1 MTRHLSPNFL
11 QKGVHMSSE
20 QRSDADQLAEFGYK
34 QELHRTLGSFSS
46 FAAGFSYISIL
57 TGMFQTSYLGFLFA
71 GPAFIWA
78 WLVVLFGQMMVALQF
93 AELSAHYPLA
103 GSVYQWS
110 KQVAGK
116 AWSWNTGWIY
126 LCAQIVTVPAVA
138 LAWQVILPQISTR
151 FQVFKCTPSDSCP
164 DPSFPLFNNPEFAK
178 NAILLGIIMIVLT
191 TIINV
196 AGISVLSRINNVG
209 VAAEL
214 IGAGGLVILFLIH
227 ANRSP
232 VDVLTTTANTANVP
246 VDHAWGY
253 LGALLVGAIMP
264 LYVMYGF
271 DSAGS
276 LAEETDNPRKRA
288 PRAIIQALATAGTM
302 GFLLIL
308 FGTMAVS
315 DSLYPDGLGAGGLAL
330 ITKDVLGDF
339 WGDVF
344 LWDCALAIF
353 VCCLAI
359 HAMSVRI
366 LFAMGRDNNLPGG
379 DRLASVSGT
388 RRVPVFPAVLVGA
401 IAIAILALNIANPYA
416 VTIVLG
422 LGIIYMYLAY
432 LGVTIPL
439 FQRRLE
445 GWPKELPTANQGLF
459 KLGGAALLTNGIA
472 IVYGALMVINLAWP
486 RDYFYG
492 TKWYQQYGPMLG
504 VALAIGAGLI
514 LYYGYQKNKMEVL
527 PEHRAGSTAEAM
539 AEVTQPPIHGGP

>member
-1 MTRHLSPNFL
+1 ME
-11 QKGVHMSSE
+11 E
-20 QRSDADQLAEFGYK
+20 QVRTDVSDLAEFGYK

-57 TGMFQTSYLGFLFA
+57 TGMFQTSYLGFYFA

-78 WLVVLFGQMMVALQF
+78 WIFVMFGQFMVALQF
-93 AELSAHYPLA
+93 SELAAHYPLA

-116 AWSWNTGWIY
+116 SWAWNTGWIY
-126 LCAQIVTVPAVA
+126 MCAQIVTVPAVA
-138 LAWQVILPQISTR
+138 LAWQVILPQISPR
-151 FQVFKCTPSDSCP
+151 FQMFKCSPSDSCP
-164 DPSFPLFNNPEFAK
+164 DPSFPLFNNPDFAK
-178 NAILLGIIMIVLT
+178 NAIVLGIVMIVFT

-196 AGISVLSRINNVG
+196 MGVSVLSKINNIG
-209 VAAEL
+209 VASEL
-214 IGAGGLVILFLIH
+214 VGAAGLVILFLIH
-227 ANRSP
+227 TTRSP
-232 VDVLTTTANTANVP
+232 TEVLTNTANTANVP
-246 VDHAWGY
+246 IDHAWGY

-276 LAEETDNPRKRA
+276 LAEETDDPRRKA
-288 PRAIIQALATAGTM
+288 PKAILQALATAGTM

-308 FGTMAVS
+308 FGTMAVG
-315 DSLYPDGLGAGGLAL
+315 DALYKDPTSLGLAV

-379 DRLASVSGT
+379 SKLASVSGK

-432 LGVTIPL
+432 LGVTVPL
-439 FQRRLE
+439 FQRRRQ
-445 GWPKELPTANQGLF
+445 GWPANLPTGNKGLF
-459 KLGGAALLTNGIA
+459 SLGPWALVTNAIA
-472 IVYGALMVINLAWP
+472 ILYGLSMVINLAWP

-492 TKWYQQYGPMLG
+492 AKWYQQYGPILG
-504 VALAIGAGLI
+504 VVLAVGAGLI
-514 LYYGYQKNKMEVL
+514 IYYGYQKDKMEVL

>member
-1 MTRHLSPNFL
+1 ME
-11 QKGVHMSSE
+11 E
-20 QRSDADQLAEFGYK
+20 QVRSDSSDLAEFGYK

-78 WLVVLFGQMMVALQF
+78 WLFVLFGQMMVALQF
-93 AELSAHYPLA
+93 SELAAHYPLA

-116 AWSWNTGWIY
+116 AWAWNTGWMY
-126 LCAQIVTVPAVA
+126 MCAQIVTVPAVA
-138 LAWQVILPQISTR
+138 LAWQVILPQISPK
-151 FQVFKCTPSDSCP
+151 FQLFKCTPSATCP
-164 DPSFPLFNNPEFAK
+164 DPAFPAFNNPDFAK
-178 NAILLGIIMIVLT
+178 NAIVLGIVMIVFT

-196 AGISVLSRINNVG
+196 MGVSLLSKINNIG
-209 VAAEL
+209 VASEL
-214 IGAGGLVILFLIH
+214 IGASGLVILFLI
-227 ANRSP
+227 NTTRSP
-232 VDVLTTTANTANVP
+232 SAVLTNTAGTGSS
-246 VDHAWGY
+246 HAWGY

-276 LAEETDNPRKRA
+276 LAEETDDPRRKA
-288 PRAIIQALATAGTM
+288 PKAILQALATAGTM

-308 FGTMAVS
+308 FGTMAVG
-315 DSLYPDGLGAGGLAL
+315 DVLYKDPTALGLAA
-330 ITKDVLGDF
+330 ITKNVLGDF

-379 DRLASVSGT
+379 ARLASVSGT

-401 IAIAILALNIANPYA
+401 IAIAVLALNIANPYA

-422 LGIIYMYLAY
+422 LGIVFMYIAY

-439 FQRRLE
+439 FQRRRE
-445 GWPKELPTANQGLF
+445 GWPSNLPTGNRGLF
-459 KLGGAALLTNGIA
+459 GLGRWAMLTNGIA
-472 IVYGALMVINLAWP
+472 IAYGLAMSVNLIWP

-492 TKWYQQYGPMLG
+492 TKFYQQYGVLMG
-504 VALAIGAGLI
+504 VIIAMGAGLI
-514 LYYGYQKNKMEVL
+514 LYYGHQKNKMEVL
-527 PEHRAGSTAEAM
+527 PEHRASSTAEAM

>member
-1 MTRHLSPNFL
+1 MA
-11 QKGVHMSSE
+11 SE
-20 QRSDADQLAEFGYK
+20 QRSDAEQLAEFGYK

-116 AWSWNTGWIY
+116 AWSWNTGWMY

-151 FQVFKCTPSDSCP
+151 FQVFKCTPSDTCP
-164 DPSFPLFNNPEFAK
+164 DPSFPLFNNPDFAK
-178 NAILLGIIMIVLT
+178 NAILLGIVMITLT

-196 AGISVLSRINNVG
+196 LGISVLSRINNVG

-214 IGAGGLVILFLIH
+214 VGAAGLVILFLIH

-232 VDVLTTTANTANVP
+232 SDVLTTTANTANVP

-276 LAEETDNPRKRA
+276 LAEETDEPRKRA
-288 PRAIIQALATAGTM
+288 PRAILQALATAGTM

-315 DSLYPDGLGAGGLAL
+315 DSLYPAGLGAGGLAL

-366 LFAMGRDNNLPGG
+366 LFAMGRDNNLPAG
-379 DRLASVSGT
+379 DKLASVSGT
-388 RRVPVFPAVLVGA
+388 RRVPVIPAVLVGA

-422 LGIIYMYLAY
+422 LGIIYMYMAY

-445 GWPKELPTANQGLF
+445 GWPASLPTANKGLF
-459 KLGGAALLTNGIA
+459 RLGGWALVTNGIA
-472 IVYGALMVINLAWP
+472 ILYGAAMVINLAWP

-492 TKWYQQYGPMLG
+492 TKWYQQYGPILG
-504 VALAIGAGLI
+504 VVLALGAGLI
-514 LYYGYQKNKMEVL
+514 LYYGYQKDRMGVL
-527 PEHRAGSTAEAM
+527 PEHQAGGSTAEAL
-539 AEVTQPPIHGGP
+539 AEITQPPIHGGP

>member
-1 MTRHLSPNFL
+1 M
-11 QKGVHMSSE
+11 
-20 QRSDADQLAEFGYK
+20 
-34 QELHRTLGSFSS
+34 
-46 FAAGFSYISIL
+46 
-57 TGMFQTSYLGFLFA
+57 
-71 GPAFIWA
+71 
-78 WLVVLFGQMMVALQF
+78 
-93 AELSAHYPLA
+93 
-103 GSVYQWS
+103 
-110 KQVAGK
+110 
-116 AWSWNTGWIY
+116 
-126 LCAQIVTVPAVA
+126 
-138 LAWQVILPQISTR
+138 
-151 FQVFKCTPSDSCP
+151 
-164 DPSFPLFNNPEFAK
+164 
-178 NAILLGIIMIVLT
+178 
-191 TIINV
+191 
-196 AGISVLSRINNVG
+196 
-209 VAAEL
+209 
-214 IGAGGLVILFLIH
+214 ILFLIH

-232 VDVLTTTANTANVP
+232 TDVLTTTANTANVP

-276 LAEETDNPRKRA
+276 LAEETDEPRKRA

-379 DRLASVSGT
+379 ERLASVSGT

-439 FQRRLE
+439 FQRRLA

-459 KLGGAALLTNGIA
+459 RLGGCGAADQRHRHR
-472 IVYGALMVINLAWP
+472 VRLADGDQP
-486 RDYFYG
+486 G
-492 TKWYQQYGPMLG
+492 
-504 VALAIGAGLI
+504 LAA
-514 LYYGYQKNKMEVL
+514 
-527 PEHRAGSTAEAM
+527 
-539 AEVTQPPIHGGP
+539 